1 MTGAIGK
8 SYFLSASGLALCLTA
23 TQAQAQVAPDGAPP
37 AAADEVPNNGEI
49 VVTASKREE
58 RLRDVPSAITVLGG
72 DTIDRPGVQSIRDYA
87 TLTPGLTVQDDG
99 TPGSGKVY
107 IRGLQTGTPQQS
119 ATTGIHLDDVDRK
132 DVV

>member
-8 SYFLSASGLALCLTA
+8 SYFLSASVLALCLTA

-87 TLTPGLTVQDDG
+87 TLTSTEERRV
-99 TPGSGKVY
+99 GKECVRTWRSWWSPY
-107 IRGLQTGTPQQS
+107 T
-119 ATTGIHLDDVDRK
+119 
-132 DVV
+132 

>member
-1 MTGAIGK
+1 MNGAIGK
-8 SYFLSASGLALCLTA
+8 SYFLSASVLVLCLTA

-72 DTIDRPGVQSIRDYA
+72 ATTARRGVQS
-87 TLTPGLTVQDDG
+87 
-99 TPGSGKVY
+99 
-107 IRGLQTGTPQQS
+107 
-119 ATTGIHLDDVDRK
+119 VDERRLGR
-132 DVV
+132 VWVRTCRSWLSPYH

>member
-8 SYFLSASGLALCLTA
+8 SYFLSASVLALCLTA

-72 DTIDRPGVQSIRDYA
+72 DTIDRLGVQSIRSEERRVGEECVSTCRSRWA
-87 TLTPGLTVQDDG
+87 PC
-99 TPGSGKVY
+99 
-107 IRGLQTGTPQQS
+107 
-119 ATTGIHLDDVDRK
+119 H
-132 DVV
+132 